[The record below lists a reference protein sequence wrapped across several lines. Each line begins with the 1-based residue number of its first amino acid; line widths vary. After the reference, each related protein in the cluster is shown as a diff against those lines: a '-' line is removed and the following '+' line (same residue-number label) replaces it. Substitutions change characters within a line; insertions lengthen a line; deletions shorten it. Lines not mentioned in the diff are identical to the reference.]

1 MSSISTPPRQIYP
14 APSPHGDLQSTGL
27 RGWVARRPLTG
38 FLVIAL
44 GLSWLLFSIPVLA
57 FHGVIPGA
65 NLPVEVFALASTL
78 LILLPTALWVTSITD
93 GRAGVRALF
102 ARVFRWRFGIGWW
115 LVVLFGL
122 PVIAL
127 LLGLIFGGS
136 LHTAD
141 LGLVLIKQLGLIAL
155 AVVVINLWEETVW
168 AGFFQTR
175 LEARFNF
182 VVAAVLT
189 TLPFAGVHVPL
200 LLLDDHLS
208 ARSVLLGLAGLL
220 ILGVVVRLLM
230 GVTMRAASDS
240 VLAVGV
246 LHQIFDASNN
256 DGGLVDSLL
265 DGADAGNMTQFAAA
279 ILTALIAAWLL
290 WRHPGAFGKRQ
301 ISLRDS
307 PPEVG

>member
-1 MSSISTPPRQIYP
+1 MSISSAPPQLYS
-14 APSPHGDLQSTGL
+14 APSPHGDLESTGL
-27 RGWVARRPLTG
+27 RGWLARRPLTG
-38 FLVIAL
+38 FLVIVL
-44 GLSWLLFSIPVLA
+44 GLTWLLFAIPVLA

-65 NLPVEVFALASTL
+65 DLPVEVFALASTL
-78 LILLPTALWVTSITD
+78 LILLPMALWVTSITD

-136 LHTAD
+136 LQTAH
-141 LGLVLIKQLGLIAL
+141 LGPVLIKQLGSIVL

-189 TLPFAGVHVPL
+189 AVPFAGVHVPL
-200 LLLDDHLS
+200 LLLEDQVSALS
-208 ARSVLLGLAGLL
+208 ILIGLAGLL

-230 GVTMRAASDS
+230 GVTMRGAADS

-256 DGGLVDSLL
+256 NGALVDSLL
-265 DGADAGNMTQFAAA
+265 DGIDASNMTQLAAVV
-279 ILTALIAAWLL
+279 LTVLVAAWLL
-290 WRHPGAFGKRQ
+290 WRRPGAFAKRQ
-301 ISLRDS
+301 IPLPDS
-307 PPEVG
+307 PSAVG

>member
-1 MSSISTPPRQIYP
+1 MSSISSAPPQLYP
-14 APSPHGDLQSTGL
+14 APSPHGDIKLTGL
-27 RGWVARRPLTG
+27 RGWIARRPLTG
-38 FLVIAL
+38 FLVIVL
-44 GLSWLLFSIPVLA
+44 GLSWLLFSVPVLA

-78 LILLPTALWVTSITD
+78 LILLPMALWVTSITD
-93 GRAGVRALF
+93 GRPGLRALF
-102 ARVFRWRFGIGWW
+102 ARVFRWRFGVGWW

-127 LLGLIFGGS
+127 ALGLIFGGS

-141 LGLVLIKQLGLIAL
+141 LGLVLIKQLGSIVL

-200 LLLDDHLS
+200 LFLDDHVS
-208 ARSVLLGLAGLL
+208 AVSTLKGIAGLL

-230 GVTMRAASDS
+230 GVMMRAALDS

-265 DGADAGNMTQFAAA
+265 DGADAANMTQFAAL
-279 ILTALIAAWLL
+279 ILTVLVAAWLL
-290 WRHPGAFGKRQ
+290 WRRPGAFAKRQ
-301 ISLRDS
+301 IPIPDSL
-307 PPEVG
+307 PEVG